1 MIDEQIASARQ
12 AGYSDQEIVS
22 FLQSN
27 KPDLA
32 PKISEA
38 LKAQYSPTDIINHL
52 APPKAGIVGNL
63 VGGTLSTVAD
73 IAKTGE
79 KLGLISKDTSK
90 AADDIAANSYG
101 GKSYGERWHSGE
113 KGIGTG
119 VGTAL
124 IENAPRLAM
133 GLGAGAAGA
142 SLGAALGA
150 PFAGVGAIPG
160 AAIGGALGSALGF
173 GGVDFLQNYGRR
185 LQEREDKN
193 EGAPATATDKA
204 IAAGTSIPQ
213 AALGAL
219 QVSKFLPAV
228 KMGERTLGQAAGRM
242 AEATATG
249 AATGFVGDTV
259 EQIGRNVGTKTG
271 STDIGQSAD
280 AAILGA
286 ITGAGVRGAGETAGL
301 ARQGM
306 NKMATRGYDHPDEV
320 PNVAARLNEVAETNG
335 LNLKKL
341 NEGAQALKIV
351 NDEIQV
357 ERTPRSIAYKEA
369 NKAIALAEQEGFDPK
384 VITSARLALE
394 QPKPSKDQISAL
406 QEVVKRGIELKG
418 DWAEAQ
424 KAVDFA
430 RRSNTVQELMKR
442 TNFSE
447 SGGEP
452 TIKAGGLSGLA
463 DAGFKKLMST
473 ILSPI
478 GGAGALG
485 GAAYAGYAGL
495 PAATA
500 MAATASKALPIAATL
515 TGGYGALRGIDSALN
530 TRSGVSRF
538 VEGGYP
544 AGGST
549 QPMGGEMQSMRA
561 RLAATKAMDEW
572 MRGDGKRV
580 KPEPAYPGQQ
590 YVAEGVPSQGDLM
603 NQWMRG
609 GGKEITAPDSQTMM
623 GERIDRPNPAQE
635 AKTALARQRAQEQIN
650 KIVSSKRSNIDENA
664 IIQTMEANAE
674 KSVIAEGRQNRS
686 NEMAAAKTARALAT
700 AQSKLDKARGVK
712 NPKEY
717 YESITQLRDEP
728 STMNTMLERVKTELA
743 VEEAA
748 KRNAKT
754 SGSSEEPTARKA
766 TGTPEET
773 TTTNRKAKAN
783 SVPEGE
789 GTGAKPVEAPAAT
802 GKQKGASA
810 KEQAK
815 GRNKGGKTGASAKEA
830 RGTSST
836 KKDTPFKYGKDA
848 PKIKNLNDY
857 VKSSDARSMTKVQ
870 TVKEF
875 GQRSDL
881 PKSLRTASRQFVAM
895 RSRQSARRLLND
907 LAKQFPEHKQSIMD
921 HFDLGGEKGQ
931 NSVVNRVFKYK
942 KDSSADTARNR
953 KVKD

>member
-90 AADDIAANSYG
+90 AADDIAASSYG
-101 GKSYGERWHSGE
+101 GQSYGERYHKGE
-113 KGIGTG
+113 KNLGTG
-119 VGTAL
+119 LGTAL
-124 IENAPRLAM
+124 VENAPRLALD
-133 GLGAGAAGA
+133 LGAGAAGA
-142 SLGAALGA
+142 SIGAALGA
-150 PFAGVGAIPG
+150 PFAGIGAIPG
-160 AAIGGALGSALGF
+160 AAIGGALGSALAY
-173 GGVDFLQNYGRR
+173 GGSNLLQNYGRR

-193 EGAPATATDKA
+193 GGEPASATDKA
-204 IAAGTSIPQ
+204 IAVGTSIPQ

-219 QVSKFLPAV
+219 QVNKLLPAV
-228 KMGERTLGQAAGRM
+228 KLGERTLTQAGTRM
-242 AEATATG
+242 ADAVLTG
-249 AATGFVGDTV
+249 AATGAAGDVV
-259 EQIGRNVGTKTG
+259 EQAGRNLGTKDG
-271 STDIGQSAD
+271 KFDPGQTVD
-280 AAILGA
+280 ATVLGA
-286 ITGAGVRGAGETAGL
+286 LTGAGVRGAGETASL

-357 ERTPRSIAYKEA
+357 ERTPRSIPYKEA

-424 KAVDFA
+424 KAVDLA

-463 DAGFKKLMST
+463 DAGFQKLMST

-515 TGGYGALRGIDSALN
+515 AGGYGALRGIDSAFN

-544 AGGST
+544 AGGET
-549 QPMGGEMQSMRA
+549 QPMGGGMGSMRERVMA
-561 RLAATKAMDEW
+561 QQALA
-572 MRGDGKRV
+572 
-580 KPEPAYPGQQ
+580 QQ
-590 YVAEGVPSQGDLM
+590 Q
-603 NQWMRG
+603 
-609 GGKEITAPDSQTMM
+609 K
-623 GERIDRPNPAQE
+623 QE
-635 AKTALARQRAQEQIN
+635 AKDAKAQ
-650 KIVSSKRSNIDENA
+650 A
-664 IIQTMEANAE
+664 
-674 KSVIAEGRQNRS
+674 S
-686 NEMAAAKTARALAT
+686 NEKKMAAQARTLADIT
-700 AQSKLDKARGVK
+700 SKLDTLRGNQRDPEFYKSIMDSRTTPAEMEQAVTQAR
-712 NPKEY
+712 NEH
-717 YESITQLRDEP
+717 T
-728 STMNTMLERVKTELA
+728 LEQIQR
-743 VEEAA
+743 
-748 KRNAKT
+748 RNAKN
-754 SGSSEEPTARKA
+754 GPAEEPTARKA

-810 KEQAK
+810 KELPK
-815 GRNKGGKTGASAKEA
+815 GRNKGGQTKAAAKDA
-830 RGTSST
+830 KTSS
-836 KKDTPFKYGKDA
+836 KKTSSDRSRRDAIIQQRRDNFTSFERIMTNKFGEQGAGVVSRLKSLDGSVNHAGEGKKA
-848 PKIKNLNDY
+848 LKNLH
-857 VKSSDARSMTKVQ
+857 
-870 TVKEF
+870 KEF
-875 GQRSDL
+875 GEAGKYAQDWWVKPGANLKDTRLGRTFYSKKL
-881 PKSLRTASRQFVAM
+881 GKVLETAAEAKKSRGF
-895 RSRQSARRLLND
+895 
-907 LAKQFPEHKQSIMD
+907 
-921 HFDLGGEKGQ
+921 
-931 NSVVNRVFKYK
+931 
-942 KDSSADTARNR
+942 
-953 KVKD
+953 